1 MAEANILGFQDQF
14 SCSICLD
21 LFKYPVTLCCGHSF
35 CMVCINGCW
44 DQEDQQGV
52 YSCPQC
58 RQTFTPRPAVSK
70 NSVLAEVVETL
81 KKTGLQATRPAQSTA
96 GPEDVECDSCTKSKS
111 KAIKSCLVCLAS
123 FCETHLQPH
132 YKSPAF
138 KKHKLVEASRRLQE
152 QICSQHDKL
161 LEVYCRTD
169 QQCICMLC
177 TMDEHKGHDTVSAAA
192 ARAEKQKQLLE
203 LQGKCQQ
210 KIQEREQELQELTK
224 AVESHK
230 SSAQTAVQETER
242 IFTELIKSIEKRC
255 SETTALIRA
264 QEKAAVSR
272 AEEIIKKLEQEIAE
286 LKRREGEMEKLSHP
300 EDPIQY
306 LQTFQSLVTPPGAA
320 DLPTIMVSS
329 FYTFDDVVKS
339 VSESKETLE
348 LCSNEQFEKIS
359 SEVKKILILSPQ
371 SREEFLQYYS
381 PLRHADTIRVFPLHT
396 FEDVIKSVCQMRK
409 ELENHCKEET
419 EKMSSQGHDTVSAAA
434 ARVEKQKQLLNLQG
448 TFQQKIQEREQELL
462 ELTKAVESH
471 KQYAQTAVQEIERI
485 FFDLI
490 KSIKTRL
497 SEVTH
502 QIRAQEKAAVSRAEE
517 IIKQLEQEIA
527 ELKRRDAEMEELS
540 HAEDPIHFL
549 QHFQPLM
556 TPPVSAVSP
565 TTTISSLLSFKDAVN
580 SLSKSKVELEAR
592 SKEQLGK
599 ISGEVKKILIL
610 SPERREDF
618 LQYKHKKHKTVSAA
632 AGRAEKQKQLLKVQE
647 TFQQKIQEREQ
658 ELQELTKAVESHKN
672 SAQTAVQETERI
684 FSDLIRS
691 IKTRCSQVTQ
701 QIRAQEKAIVS
712 RAEEIIKQLE
722 QEIAELKRRDA
733 EMKELSHAEDPIH
746 FLQRCQPL
754 MTPPVS
760 AVSPTTTI
768 SSLLSFKDAV
778 NSLSKSKVELEA
790 RSKEQLGK
798 ILSEVKKILI
808 LPPESREDFLQYS
821 CQLTLDFNTAN
832 ERLNLSDSNR
842 MATDRDVQSYSLYGY
857 GIQTSWHQKQLLEVQ
872 GTFQQKIQEREQ
884 ELLELTKA
892 MESHKHSAQTAVQET
907 ERIFSDVIISIK
919 TRCSE
924 KLLLE
929 VQGKY
934 QQRIQ
939 QREKE
944 LQELTKAVESHK
956 VSFRNI
962 I

>member
-1 MAEANILGFQDQF
+1 MAEASILGLQDQF
-14 SCSICLD
+14 NCSICLD
-21 LFKYPVTLCCGHSF
+21 LVKDPVTLSCGHSF
-35 CMVCINGCW
+35 CMVCINGYW

-70 NSVLAEVVETL
+70 NTMLAEVVETL

-96 GPEDVECDSCTKSKS
+96 GPEDVECDFCTENKS

-161 LEVYCRTD
+161 LEVYCRTN

-177 TMDEHKGHDTVSAAA
+177 MLDEHK
-192 ARAEKQKQLLE
+192 
-203 LQGKCQQ
+203 
-210 KIQEREQELQELTK
+210 
-224 AVESHK
+224 
-230 SSAQTAVQETER
+230 
-242 IFTELIKSIEKRC
+242 
-255 SETTALIRA
+255 
-264 QEKAAVSR
+264 
-272 AEEIIKKLEQEIAE
+272 
-286 LKRREGEMEKLSHP
+286 
-300 EDPIQY
+300 
-306 LQTFQSLVTPPGAA
+306 
-320 DLPTIMVSS
+320 
-329 FYTFDDVVKS
+329 
-339 VSESKETLE
+339 
-348 LCSNEQFEKIS
+348 
-359 SEVKKILILSPQ
+359 
-371 SREEFLQYYS
+371 
-381 PLRHADTIRVFPLHT
+381 
-396 FEDVIKSVCQMRK
+396 
-409 ELENHCKEET
+409 
-419 EKMSSQGHDTVSAAA
+419 GHDTVSAAA

-618 LQYKHKKHKTVSAA
+618 LQY
-632 AGRAEKQKQLLKVQE
+632 
-647 TFQQKIQEREQ
+647 
-658 ELQELTKAVESHKN
+658 
-672 SAQTAVQETERI
+672 
-684 FSDLIRS
+684 
-691 IKTRCSQVTQ
+691 
-701 QIRAQEKAIVS
+701 
-712 RAEEIIKQLE
+712 
-722 QEIAELKRRDA
+722 
-733 EMKELSHAEDPIH
+733 
-746 FLQRCQPL
+746 
-754 MTPPVS
+754 
-760 AVSPTTTI
+760 
-768 SSLLSFKDAV
+768 
-778 NSLSKSKVELEA
+778 
-790 RSKEQLGK
+790 
-798 ILSEVKKILI
+798 
-808 LPPESREDFLQYS
+808 S
-821 CQLTLDFNTAN
+821 CQLTLDPNTAN
-832 ERLNLSDSNR
+832 DRVNLSDSNR
-842 MATDRDVQSYSLYGY
+842 MATDRNVQSNPSYGFGRQTVRHEERYVHPESFNSFSQVLCRESVSGCCYWEVELSGNKGVNIAVSYIDIRRKGNNNECQFGRNRNSWSLLC
-857 GIQTSWHQKQLLEVQ
+857 QPSTCSFLHNN
-872 GTFQQKIQEREQ
+872 
-884 ELLELTKA
+884 
-892 MESHKHSAQTAVQET
+892 QET
-907 ERIFSDVIISIK
+907 NIPINSTPSRIGVYVDHKAGTLSFYNVSDMM
-919 TRCSE
+919 
-924 KLLLE
+924 KLLHRVHTTFTQPLYPGFGLNNNST
-929 VQGKY
+929 VKLY
-934 QQRIQ
+934 Y
-939 QREKE
+939 
-944 LQELTKAVESHK
+944 
-956 VSFRNI
+956 
-962 I
+962 